1 MCSFEM
7 LILHIMASLAL
18 TLARDFPFTLSVILS
33 LTISRSLT
41 VGGVR
46 EIDLAAEHFPV
57 ERREAVG
64 CFRVNQAE
72 EIQLVNMQVT
82 DGLHLR

>member
-1 MCSFEM
+1 MCLYEM

-46 EIDLAAEHFPV
+46 EVDLTAKHFPV
-57 ERREAVG
+57 QRWEAVG
-64 CFRVNQAE
+64 CFWVNQTE
-72 EIQLVNMQVT
+72 ELQLVNMQVT

>member
-7 LILHIMASLAL
+7 LFLHITASLAVTL
-18 TLARDFPFTLSVILS
+18 TRDFILS
-33 LTISRSLT
+33 LTFSRSLT

-46 EIDLAAEHFPV
+46 EADLAAEHFPV
-57 ERREAVG
+57 QGREAVG

-72 EIQLVNMQVT
+72 ELQLVNMQVT
-82 DGLHLR
+82 DGLHLW